1 MPVDLLSHSC
11 SDEILI
17 RQLIFGSQRTLI
29 KYIYLDMVKPSSI
42 YFFSNVMSYNRDH
55 KEYISMTSNTWVCSV
70 KYLSIWPQQPV
81 FLKFRWYRWAEMDMN
96 GYLKSYSL
104 TILKETFCCAGVG
117 FWSND
122 WNSWVL
128 YSTFNSTINL
138 TYDCVL
144 AQIPQQHQ
152 WSRTSSL

>member
-17 RQLIFGSQRTLI
+17 RQLIFRSQRTLI
-29 KYIYLDMVKPSSI
+29 KYIYLDTIKSSSM
-42 YFFSNVMSYNRDH
+42 YFFSNVMRYNRDH
-55 KEYISMTSNTWVCSV
+55 KQYKQAWHLISEYIAQ
-70 KYLSIWPQQPV
+70 SIQV
-81 FLKFRWYRWAEMDMN
+81 FDPNNPYFLNSDAIDGPE
-96 GYLKSYSL
+96 SHCV
-104 TILKETFCCAGVG
+104 TILKETFLCTGMGVR
-117 FWSND
+117 SD
-122 WNSWVL
+122 DCNSWAL

-152 WSRTSSL
+152 WSWRSSL